1 MRTVTAITAQQKNKK
16 RVNLYLDGEYYCS
29 VELFT
34 VMSERLKV
42 GSVVDEKRLSEIIE
56 KSDYTTCLDKA
67 TAYISKSMKTKSQ
80 VVKYLLGKGYD
91 KKTIAKV
98 IDKLIE
104 YGYVDDQDFVRRYVD
119 EKKSSS
125 GKRKI
130 MYELKI
136 KGVDDKVIDH
146 YDFEGID
153 QLDACYSVAQ
163 KYLRGKPV
171 DFPTK
176 QKCYRYLISK
186 GFDWD
191 TAKSAVER
199 LEDESNN
206 S

>member
-104 YGYVDDQDFVRRYVD
+104 YGYVLAASD
-119 EKKSSS
+119 KS
-125 GKRKI
+125 
-130 MYELKI
+130 
-136 KGVDDKVIDH
+136 
-146 YDFEGID
+146 
-153 QLDACYSVAQ
+153 
-163 KYLRGKPV
+163 
-171 DFPTK
+171 
-176 QKCYRYLISK
+176 
-186 GFDWD
+186 
-191 TAKSAVER
+191 
-199 LEDESNN
+199 
-206 S
+206 